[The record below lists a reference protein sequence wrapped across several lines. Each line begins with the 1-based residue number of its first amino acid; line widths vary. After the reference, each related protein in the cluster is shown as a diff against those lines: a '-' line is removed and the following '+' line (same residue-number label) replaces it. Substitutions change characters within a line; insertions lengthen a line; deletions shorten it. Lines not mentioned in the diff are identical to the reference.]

1 MKIIQRSFVLLI
13 ALASYGG
20 TLLVNAS
27 STSTPVPSASAIQS
41 VPNVVAPAVSSSSD
55 NSNPILKL
63 GGYVKDS
70 FVRFKDGTVQ
80 LYTNHQSCN
89 EIRSKQRA
97 YLSKMAASLP
107 AEEQKAASQYKI
119 SAGGISYEEFVF
131 LQKGKE
137 DRGKL
142 ANIVLMMMF
151 TPNFVPYAF
160 MFFPDMLPSPFSM
173 STHNKMGV
181 AYSKW
186 DNISRERTHAVVQAM
201 LDLEK
206 SARIPPMVSNLNP
219 FKGGT
224 KRMMEKMDKLG
235 HQVGGILV
243 ANGAKGCEG
252 AELVMEV
259 LKDEIYKTT
268 KHTKKETSLSNLPKA
283 VITGLGRALEAPSF
297 NSLIPNFV
305 VRGKVLNSLK
315 QIEVSDEFLVEQNID
330 LNTLSTTMLQDACH
344 ARLIGGIGRSDE
356 EMIVSLS
363 KWLDLAVKQPTR
375 ISKQGNLYYNSNLAR
390 AALLAYNAVDA
401 ARDERA
407 TSYLPRLLF
416 QGQAFRDANK
426 YIATVEDES
435 VSAIEGG
442 KRTRPK

>member
-1 MKIIQRSFVLLI
+1 MI
-13 ALASYGG
+13 
-20 TLLVNAS
+20 
-27 STSTPVPSASAIQS
+27 
-41 VPNVVAPAVSSSSD
+41 
-55 NSNPILKL
+55 
-63 GGYVKDS
+63 
-70 FVRFKDGTVQ
+70 
-80 LYTNHQSCN
+80 
-89 EIRSKQRA
+89 
-97 YLSKMAASLP
+97 
-107 AEEQKAASQYKI
+107 
-119 SAGGISYEEFVF
+119 
-131 LQKGKE
+131 
-137 DRGKL
+137 
-142 ANIVLMMMF
+142 
-151 TPNFVPYAF
+151 
-160 MFFPDMLPSPFSM
+160 
-173 STHNKMGV
+173 
-181 AYSKW
+181 
-186 DNISRERTHAVVQAM
+186 
-201 LDLEK
+201 
-206 SARIPPMVSNLNP
+206 SNLNP

-243 ANGAKGCEG
+243 ANGAKGSEG

-268 KHTKKETSLSNLPKA
+268 KHTKKETSLSSLPKA

-315 QIEVSDEFLVEQNID
+315 QIEVSDEFLAEQNID
-330 LNTLSTTMLQDACH
+330 LKTLSTTMLQDACH

-356 EMIVSLS
+356 EMIDGLS

-416 QGQAFRDANK
+416 QGQAFRDASK
-426 YIATVEDES
+426 YTSTVKDEA
-435 VSAIEGG
+435 VTAIEEG
-442 KRTRPK
+442 KWTRPK

>member
-1 MKIIQRSFVLLI
+1 MKIIQRTFIVSLV
-13 ALASYGG
+13 LASYNES
-20 TLLVNAS
+20 LFVKSS
-27 STSTPVPSASAIQS
+27 STPLVPGTASAMQS
-41 VPNVVAPAVSSSSD
+41 VPDVVHAVDASPD

-107 AEEQKAASQYKI
+107 ADEQKSASKYKI

-160 MFFPDMLPSPFSM
+160 MFFPEMLPSPFSM

-201 LDLEK
+201 LDLER
-206 SARIPPMVSNLNP
+206 SARIPPMISNLNP

-243 ANGAKGCEG
+243 ANGAKGSEG

-268 KHTKKETSLSNLPKA
+268 KHTKKETSLSSLPKA

-315 QIEVSDEFLVEQNID
+315 QIEVSDEFLAEQNID
-330 LNTLSTTMLQDACH
+330 LKTLSTTMLQDACH

-356 EMIVSLS
+356 EMIDGLS

-416 QGQAFRDANK
+416 QGQAFRDASK
-426 YIATVEDES
+426 YTSTVKDEA
-435 VSAIEGG
+435 VTAIEEG
-442 KRTRPK
+442 KWTRPK